1 MDSSRAPASPRPV
14 LDAPDR
20 ETPVGEGASNSDAGL
35 LDYAWVMLHH
45 WRLVLGTP
53 FVAALVTA
61 LISLVLP
68 QHWTAEIEFV
78 PESSSSI
85 KLPSGI
91 GGLAGQLGI
100 ALPTSDALE
109 SPAFYAKVAESRPL
123 LERTLTTRF
132 PVPGSVRDSAALID
146 ILKIPDGPAL
156 RRMEKGVK
164 RLRKYSEVK
173 VDNKT
178 RTLRLDVE
186 TRDARLSAAVANQM
200 VGFLNDFN
208 RNTRTVQARER
219 RKFTEART
227 EEAQRDLEHAED
239 ALRNFLTRNRQYESP
254 PLQFERNRLER
265 QVQMRQEV
273 YSTLRREFEVARLDE
288 VNDTPVLTVID
299 PAIPP
304 ATRSSPARV
313 RMVLVAALLGFGLG
327 LGLAFLTEYLRQS
340 RVRQPAAYERVARA
354 WRGPRRARTAAR
366 RADL

>member
-1 MDSSRAPASPRPV
+1 MDSPRTPASPRPV

-20 ETPVGEGASNSDAGL
+20 ATLAGGGTSSPDAGL

-45 WRLVLGTP
+45 WRLVVGIP
-53 FVAALVTA
+53 FVAALITGLV
-61 LISLVLP
+61 SLVLP
-68 QHWTAEIEFV
+68 QRWTAEIEFV
-78 PESSSSI
+78 PEASSSI
-85 KLPSGI
+85 KLPSGV
-91 GGLAGQLGI
+91 GALAGQLGF
-100 ALPTSDALE
+100 ALPNSDPIE

-123 LERTLTTRF
+123 LERTLTSRF
-132 PVPGSVRDSAALID
+132 PVPGSAMDSAALID
-146 ILKIPDGPAL
+146 LIRIPEGVAL

-164 RLRKYSEVK
+164 KLREYTEMKI
-173 VDNKT
+173 DIKT
-178 RTLRLDVE
+178 STLRLDVE

-208 RNTRTVQARER
+208 RNTRNLQARER
-219 RKFTEART
+219 RKFVEART
-227 EEAQRDLEHAED
+227 GEAQRDLEQAED
-239 ALRNFLTRNRQYESP
+239 SLRNFLIRNRQYEAP

-273 YSTLRREFEVARLDE
+273 YSTLRREFEVARLE
-288 VNDTPVLTVID
+288 EINDTPVLTVID

-313 RMVLVAALLGFGLG
+313 RMVLVASLLGIGLG

-354 WRGPRRARTAAR
+354 WRGPRRGRAAT

>member
-1 MDSSRAPASPRPV
+1 MDSPRTPASPRPV

-20 ETPVGEGASNSDAGL
+20 ATPAGGGTSNSDAGL
-35 LDYAWVMLHH
+35 LDYAWVVLHH
-45 WRLVLGTP
+45 WRLVAGTP
-53 FVAALVTA
+53 FVAALVTG

-68 QHWTAEIEFV
+68 QRWTAGIEFV
-78 PESSSSI
+78 PETSTSI
-85 KLPSGI
+85 KLPSGV
-91 GGLAGQLGI
+91 GALAGQLGLS
-100 ALPTSDALE
+100 LPSSNPVE
-109 SPAFYAKVAESRPL
+109 SPAFYARVAESRPL
-123 LERTLTTRF
+123 LERTLASRF
-132 PVPGSVRDSAALID
+132 PVPGSATDSAPLID
-146 ILKIPDGPAL
+146 LLKIPEGAAL

-164 RLRKYSEVK
+164 RLREYTEI
-173 VDNKT
+173 KT
-178 RTLRLDVE
+178 DAKTGTLRLDVE

-208 RNTRTVQARER
+208 RNTRSLQARER
-219 RKFTEART
+219 RKFVEART
-227 EEAQRDLEHAED
+227 GEAQTDLEQAED
-239 ALRNFLTRNRQYESP
+239 ALRDFLTRNRQYEAP

-273 YSTLRREFEVARLDE
+273 YSTLRREFEVARLEE

-313 RMVLVAALLGFGLG
+313 RMVLVAALLGIGFG

-340 RVRQPAAYERVARA
+340 RVREPAAYERVARA
-354 WRGPRRARTAAR
+354 WRGPRRARTAT